1 MAIARFKDLC
11 LDVVDAAR
19 MAKFW
24 SRAAGLQVTTHTD
37 GGKILTGPTSGHT
50 IWLNDVPEPKTV
62 KHRVHL
68 DVRAASVAELTA
80 LGAQQVSPDGEFEWL
95 VMSDPE
101 GGEFCAFVSDEVA
114 DYRLFEIGVDASNP
128 TAIAD
133 WWGQVLGANVT
144 RGEHDFS
151 SIDQIPGAPFDS
163 MDFATVPEPKSV
175 KNRIHWDVTVKN
187 RAAIDELV
195 ARGAIILREHD
206 DEIEWTV
213 LADPEGNE
221 FCAFTV
227 VE

>member
-11 LDVVDAAR
+11 LDVVDEAA
-19 MAKFW
+19 MARFW
-24 SRAAGLQVTTHTD
+24 SAAAGLDVTTHTG
-37 GGKILTGPTSGHT
+37 GGKILTGPTPGHT

-68 DVRAASVAELTA
+68 DVRAASVAEITA
-80 LGAQQVSPDGEFEWL
+80 LGAQQVSADGEFEWL

-101 GGEFCAFVSDEVA
+101 GGEFCVFVSDEVA

-144 RGEHDFS
+144 HGEHGLS
-151 SIDQIPGAPFDS
+151 YVDQIRGAPFDS
-163 MDFATVPEPKSV
+163 VDFVSVPEPKSV

-195 ARGAIILREHD
+195 TQGATILRERG

-221 FCAFTV
+221 FCVFIV